1 MGKID
6 TSFEDTLLAAIDEK
20 TDWFNRNVLQQMQ
33 DNYRLHLT
41 CVTNIISTLVKK
53 SLVNDDPYK
62 HDKKISDIVPP
73 SDAEF
78 AETDR
83 ANMLGTRL
91 SDYESMVDF
100 ICNYYNFTVE
110 AITLDKIKKMNELN
124 NTFNWDSLVPNA
136 PKQNTR
142 ALCGVITELKNS
154 GDSLTI
160 NLMNDNLSKAK
171 SSIKAVALSLRQVA
185 DFQREVFKAKIRR
198 EILRNPQCNREKA
211 YESPEA
217 FIAEVKRL
225 FPSLIGKKPYY
236 SDLIDELIKEE
247 IGSETEKRRADLMN
261 KLKIAVPAAQKKK
274 EIKIDTREMIM
285 EATRVLGTTNEQ
297 LSAIYEKFHNNYELL
312 ESTDVTLGQ
321 KIARF
326 FRNMLGLKDP
336 PVDYEVIVHDTVT
349 GVQHKELIHFV
360 QFMENLKKRSELY
373 LSFSTKISAGYSK
386 MLSKDEEQILK
397 FLNKNLG
404 EMNTIFEQ
412 MTALDVFFKE
422 SAPFE
427 IKSKIKGIKME
438 LTTLKNILIKA
449 NQLRA
454 EYTSYIEEREQMKK
468 LGIIE

>member
-1 MGKID
+1 
-6 TSFEDTLLAAIDEK
+6 
-20 TDWFNRNVLQQMQ
+20 
-33 DNYRLHLT
+33 
-41 CVTNIISTLVKK
+41 
-53 SLVNDDPYK
+53 
-62 HDKKISDIVPP
+62 
-73 SDAEF
+73 
-78 AETDR
+78 
-83 ANMLGTRL
+83 
-91 SDYESMVDF
+91 
-100 ICNYYNFTVE
+100 
-110 AITLDKIKKMNELN
+110 
-124 NTFNWDSLVPNA
+124 
-136 PKQNTR
+136 
-142 ALCGVITELKNS
+142 
-154 GDSLTI
+154 
-160 NLMNDNLSKAK
+160 
-171 SSIKAVALSLRQVA
+171 
-185 DFQREVFKAKIRR
+185 
-198 EILRNPQCNREKA
+198 
-211 YESPEA
+211 
-217 FIAEVKRL
+217 
-225 FPSLIGKKPYY
+225 
-236 SDLIDELIKEE
+236 
-247 IGSETEKRRADLMN
+247 
-261 KLKIAVPAAQKKK
+261 
-274 EIKIDTREMIM
+274 MIM

>member
-6 TSFEDTLLAAIDEK
+6 TSFEDMLLAAVDEK
-20 TDWFNRNVLQQMQ
+20 TEWMNRNVLQKMQ

-41 CVTNIISTLVKK
+41 CVANIISTLIKK
-53 SLVNDDPYK
+53 SLVNADPYK

-73 SDAEF
+73 SDDEF
-78 AETDR
+78 TETDR
-83 ANMLGTRL
+83 ANILGTRL

-100 ICNYYNFTVE
+100 ICNYYNFSIE
-110 AITLDKIKKMNELN
+110 SITLDKIRKMNELN
-124 NTFNWDSLVPNA
+124 NTFNWDNLIPNA

-142 ALCGVITELKNS
+142 ALFAVISELKNS

-160 NLMNDNLSKAK
+160 NLLNDNLSKAK
-171 SSIKAVALSLRQVA
+171 SSLKIVSLSLRQTA

-198 EILRNPQCNREKA
+198 DILRSPQCNREKM
-211 YESPEA
+211 YESHDA
-217 FIAEVKRL
+217 FVAEVKRL

-236 SDLIDELIKEE
+236 SDLVEELVKEE
-247 IGSETEKRRADLMN
+247 IGSEVEKRRNELMS
-261 KLKIAVPAAQKKK
+261 KLKIIVPESQKKK

-312 ESTDVTLGQ
+312 EGTDVTFGQ
-321 KIARF
+321 KVARF
-326 FRNMLGLKDP
+326 FRNLLGLKEP

-349 GVQHKELIHFV
+349 GVQHKEIIHFV
-360 QFMENLKKRSELY
+360 QFMENLKKRSEQY
-373 LSFSTKISAGYSK
+373 LSFSTKISPGYSK
-386 MLSKDEEQILK
+386 MLSKEEELILK

-422 SAPFE
+422 TSPFE
-427 IKSKIKGIKME
+427 IKTRIKGIKME

-468 LGIIE
+468 LGIEQ